1 MKFTRRQLTNIV
13 RKTLTEQADVKQEDA
28 KDELSSVITKLG
40 LGQKINKQKLV
51 RAMTTSDR
59 SRLQDNII
67 AEFFIAILNAG
78 DDITR
83 IFPLL
88 KSAAKKL
95 KQNESSGDE

>member
-1 MKFTRRQLTNIV
+1 MKFTRRRLTGIV
-13 RKTLTEQADVKQEDA
+13 RKILVEQANA
-28 KDELSSVITKLG
+28 NDELSSVITRLG
-40 LGQKINKQKLV
+40 LGQKLNKQKLMQ
-51 RAMTTSDR
+51 AMTASDR
-59 SRLQDNII
+59 TRLQDSII

>member
-1 MKFTRRQLTNIV
+1 MQ
-13 RKTLTEQADVKQEDA
+13 
-28 KDELSSVITKLG
+28 
-40 LGQKINKQKLV
+40 
-51 RAMTTSDR
+51 AMTTSDR

-88 KSAAKKL
+88 KSAAKKI
-95 KQNESSGDE
+95 KQDESTDE

>member
-1 MKFTRRQLTNIV
+1 MKFTRQQLTNIV
-13 RKTLTEQADVKQEDA
+13 RKTLAEQANTN
-28 KDELSSVITKLG
+28 DELSSVITKLG
-40 LGQKINKQKLV
+40 LGQKINKQKLMQ
-51 RAMTTSDR
+51 AMTTSDR

-88 KSAAKKL
+88 KSAAKKI
-95 KQNESSGDE
+95 KQDESSTDE

>member
-1 MKFTRRQLTNIV
+1 MKFTRRQLTNII
-13 RKTLTEQADVKQEDA
+13 RKTLTEQVNTN
-28 KDELSSVITKLG
+28 DELSSVITKLG
-40 LGQKINKQKLV
+40 LGQKINKQKLMP
-51 RAMTTSDR
+51 AMTTSDR

-88 KSAAKKL
+88 KSAAKKI
-95 KQNESSGDE
+95 KQDESTDE

>member
-1 MKFTRRQLTNIV
+1 MKFIRRQLTNII
-13 RKTLTEQADVKQEDA
+13 RKTLTEQVNTN
-28 KDELSSVITKLG
+28 DELSSVITKLG
-40 LGQKINKQKLV
+40 LGQKINKQKLMQ
-51 RAMTTSDR
+51 AMTTSDR

-88 KSAAKKL
+88 KSAAKKI
-95 KQNESSGDE
+95 KQDESTDE